1 MGDVQIQYK
10 NLVEMLE
17 DSVQKH
23 ADLPLYGTKR
33 GGDYAWTSY
42 REFGQ
47 LVDQFRGGLVSL
59 GVRPGDKVAVISR
72 NTLQWAV
79 GAYATY
85 GLGAQY
91 VPMYETQL
99 LREWEFITRNCGARV
114 LLTANSEI
122 YEQTRTFPEQIMSM
136 QHVVLLEGSGAEQTF
151 DRLCVVGEQQPVA
164 PGSPEL
170 ETPMGMI
177 YTSGTT
183 GHPKGVVLSHKNM
196 LVQIAAAL
204 PLLRKCWEPAEMR
217 TLCFL
222 PWAHIF
228 GQVGEVHGLIQNGG
242 CAALVEDVNTL
253 VDELALVKPTVFL
266 AVPRVYNRIYERLQ
280 GQMKE
285 KPGFIQSLFYGG
297 LRRAKLEREG
307 QPLGG
312 LDRFLLGL
320 ARKIVFK
327 KVQQRF
333 GGNLRMAV
341 SGASALS
348 PQVAEFVND
357 LGIDVYEGYGLS
369 ENTAALT
376 VNYKGHRK
384 FGSVGKPIPGV
395 RIEID
400 QSVEGSKAEDGE
412 VVAYGEVIMQ
422 GYHNLPEL
430 TAATITENG
439 GLRTGDLGHLDK
451 DGYLY
456 ITGRVKEQFKLENGK
471 YVAPAPLEES
481 LKLSPFI
488 NQILVT
494 GLNRPHTVALI
505 VVEMTAM
512 EDFAVSESI
521 SGSGEAL
528 LQEPRVRER
537 IQQELTRYGADY
549 ADFEQPENFA
559 LLAEE
564 WSIDNG
570 LLTPTLKLKR
580 TVVEEQFRE
589 QIDALYG

>member
-1 MGDVQIQYK
+1 MGEVKIQYK

-17 DSVQKH
+17 DSVQKY
-23 ADLPLYGTKR
+23 ADRPLYGTKR
-33 GGDYAWTSY
+33 GGEYAWTSY

-47 LVDQFRGGLVSL
+47 LVEQFRGGLASL
-59 GVRPGDKVAVISR
+59 GVEPGDKVAVISR

-99 LREWEFITRNCGARV
+99 LREWEFITQNCGARV

-122 YEQTRTFPEQIMSM
+122 YEQTQHFPEQIISM
-136 QHVVLLEGSGAEQTF
+136 RHVVLLEGSGAEQTF
-151 DRLCVVGEQQPVA
+151 DRLCVAGEQAPVA
-164 PGSPEL
+164 SSSPEL
-170 ETPMGMI
+170 ESPMGMI

-183 GHPKGVVLSHKNM
+183 GDPKGVVLSHKNM
-196 LVQIAAAL
+196 IVEIAAGI
-204 PLLRKCWEPAEMR
+204 PLLRKGWKPAEMR

-228 GQVGEVHGLIQNGG
+228 GQVVEVHGLLQEGG
-242 CAALVEDVNTL
+242 SAALVEDVNTL
-253 VDELALVKPTVFL
+253 VDELALVQPTVLF
-266 AVPRVYNRIYERLQ
+266 AVPRVYNRIHERLQ

-307 QPLGG
+307 QLLGG
-312 LDRFLLGL
+312 MDRLLLGL
-320 ARKIVFK
+320 ARKLVFK

-348 PQVAEFVND
+348 PEVAEFVND

-376 VNYKGHRK
+376 LNYKGHRK

-395 RIEID
+395 RIKID
-400 QSVEGSKAEDGE
+400 KSVEGSKAGDGE
-412 VVAYGEVIMQ
+412 VVAYGEVIML

-430 TAATITENG
+430 TAATITEDG
-439 GLRTGDLGHLDK
+439 GLHTGDLGHFDE

-456 ITGRVKEQFKLENGK
+456 ITGRIKEQFKLENGK

-505 VVEMTAM
+505 VVEMTTV
-512 EDFAVSESI
+512 EDFAVSASI
-521 SGSGEAL
+521 TGSGGAL
-528 LQEPRVRER
+528 LQDSRIRER
-537 IQQELTRYGADY
+537 FQQELTRYGANY
-549 ADFEQPENFA
+549 TSLEQPKNFA
-559 LLAEE
+559 LLSEE

-580 TVVEEQFRE
+580 NIVEEQFQT